1 MRKKSLRYVDCIYVH
16 TSKEEARKL
25 EENKKREEEKVIE
38 EPVKKERTE
47 VRLKLRYWCC
57 SQTSIEDKRLH
68 PQVLKAL

>member
-16 TSKEEARKL
+16 TTKEEARKL

-47 VRLKLRYWCC
+47 VRNK
-57 SQTSIEDKRLH
+57 IA
-68 PQVLKAL
+68 VLML